1 MASAARGSAVVYQ
14 EALVNY
20 LISMART
27 VEGSI
32 NKAMHALV
40 EVYDPASAQL
50 ASEIFMMEPRINEM
64 EMLMDEQAVRVLR
77 SGHLSDEEIR
87 LTVAT
92 LKITNDLERMGD
104 LAVNIAER
112 VISLQQMEVVA
123 APEDLPPMAA
133 AVRAMVSKSFGAL
146 IFRNVVLAG
155 EVLESDDI
163 VDRYR
168 DQIFERL
175 LANMLEG
182 PGNVATGLQFVLATR
197 YLERIADHATN
208 VAEDTIFWLRGLDV
222 RHGRAIAAAAE
233 ESEERLA
240 ENQALT
246 HDASLNR
253 NSTLTQNS

>member
-1 MASAARGSAVVYQ
+1 MASAARSSAVVYQ

-32 NKAMHALV
+32 NKAMQALV
-40 EVYDPASAQL
+40 EIYDPASAQL

-77 SGHLSDEEIR
+77 CGHLSDEEIR

-112 VISLQQMEVVA
+112 VISLQQMEVIA
-123 APEDLPPMAA
+123 APEDLPPMAT

-222 RHGRAIAAAAE
+222 RHGRALAAAQE
-233 ESEERLA
+233 TETS
-240 ENQALT
+240 LT
-246 HDASLNR
+246 Q

>member
-1 MASAARGSAVVYQ
+1 MASAARGSAMVYQ

-32 NKAMHALV
+32 NKAMQALV
-40 EVYDPASAQL
+40 ETYDPASAQL

-77 SGHLSDEEIR
+77 SGHLADEEIR

-112 VISLQQMEVVA
+112 VISLQQMEVIA
-123 APEDLPPMAA
+123 APEDLPPMVA

-208 VAEDTIFWLRGLDV
+208 VAEDTIFWLRGMDV
-222 RHGRAIAAAAE
+222 RHGRALMAVDDVE
-233 ESEERLA
+233 TRS
-240 ENQALT
+240 
-246 HDASLNR
+246 
-253 NSTLTQNS
+253 TQNSPLIQNSSLIQNS